1 MVGTVAAFLT
11 RLWVVFVTSC
21 LLHSKREKVYQ
32 EVYEAVRAKRTVCLN
47 QIRYYL
53 GMVIVLIT
61 LSKCL
66 LKDLTSVV
74 ICIAQIFAFAGRF
87 TPAISSYWMWSFI
100 FAVVS
105 DLMIVDGV
113 FIAMVTMLTMTV
125 GAAPDACGKC
135 RNCCL
140 NMVPETIKDASK

>member
-66 LKDLTSVV
+66 SNYLTYVV